1 MIQKSYFSNFTND
14 FQIWSRIENVSKTV
28 SKFKIES
35 QAFSFKVENYRIEVK
50 LFSGF
55 RTFSAL
61 TTP

>member
-1 MIQKSYFSNFTND
+1 MIQKSYFSNN

-35 QAFSFKVENYRIEVK
+35 QAFSFKVEKFQFEVK

-55 RTFSAL
+55 RTFSTL